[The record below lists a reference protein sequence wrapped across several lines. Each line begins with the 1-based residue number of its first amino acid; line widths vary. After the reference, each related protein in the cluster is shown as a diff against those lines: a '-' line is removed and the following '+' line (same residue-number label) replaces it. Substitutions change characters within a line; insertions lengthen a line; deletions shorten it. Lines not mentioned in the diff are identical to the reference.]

1 MRITEAIE
9 RQGSVLFRYRAALI
23 VMLVPLLWLALRH
36 PPHWL
41 RALDSSTV
49 DALTGACLCLSG
61 IGLGLRMATVGFV
74 PGGTS
79 GRNTREQRAFA
90 LNTTGAYSI
99 VRHPLYVA
107 NFVIV
112 LGLVAATFSPWLIA
126 TYVLGYALCIERI
139 VAAEERFL
147 SEQYGA
153 IYSDWAARTP
163 TFVPSWH
170 LWRAP
175 ELGFSLRTVLRREYN
190 GVLGTALAFVAL
202 DAVRDMAVEHESLA
216 LWLREDWFWSDGLLA
231 AILAFL
237 ILRTLKRHTRWLHV
251 DGR

>member
-1 MRITEAIE
+1 MRLTETIE
-9 RQGSVLFRYRAALI
+9 RHGATLFRYRAALI
-23 VMLVPLLWLALRH
+23 VVLLPLLWLALRH

-41 RALDSSTV
+41 HALESSTV
-49 DALTGACLCLSG
+49 DALTLACLGLSG
-61 IGLGLRMATVGFV
+61 VGLMLRAATVGFV

-79 GRNTREQRAFA
+79 GRNTREQRAWA
-90 LNTTGAYSI
+90 LNTSGAYSV

-112 LGLVAATFSPWLIA
+112 LGLVTATFTPWLIA

-139 VAAEERFL
+139 VAAEEAFL
-147 SEQYGA
+147 AQQYGA
-153 IYSDWAARTP
+153 DYADWTARTP
-163 TFVPSWH
+163 AFVPDWR

-175 ELGFSLRTVLRREYN
+175 ALDFSLRTVLRREYN

-202 DAVRDMAVEHESLA
+202 EAVRDVAVEHESLR
-216 LWLREDWFWSDGLLA
+216 LWLREDWFWFDGLLA
-231 AILAFL
+231 ALVAFL

>member
-1 MRITEAIE
+1 MRLTETIE
-9 RQGSVLFRYRAALI
+9 RQGAVLFRYRAALI
-23 VMLVPLLWLALRH
+23 VVLLPLLWLALRH

-41 RALDSSTV
+41 STVDNSTV
-49 DALTGACLCLSG
+49 DALTAACLGLSG
-61 IGLGLRMATVGFV
+61 IGLALRMATVGFV

-79 GRNTREQRAFA
+79 GRNTREQRAYA
-90 LNTTGAYSI
+90 LNTSGAYSI

-112 LGLVAATFSPWLIA
+112 LGLVAATFSPWLLA

-139 VAAEERFL
+139 VAAEEHFL
-147 SEQYGA
+147 AQQYGDV
-153 IYSDWAARTP
+153 YSEWAARTP
-163 TFVPSWH
+163 AFVPNLR

-190 GVLGTALAFVAL
+190 GVLGTTLAFVAL
-202 DAVRDMAVEHESLA
+202 DAVRDMAVDHEPLG

-231 AILAFL
+231 AFVAFL
-237 ILRTLKRHTRWLHV
+237 ILRTLKRRTRWLHV